1 MKRPF
6 AVLGFSMLAAS
17 LMIYNMSLKATV
29 AVIIAAAVAFC
40 LLLLLPSARR
50 GKTAL
55 FALFAVIVFSLSLLS
70 AQYKYYRVSKEIEG
84 ESVKISGVVCKSPSL
99 SDYAATY
106 IIRVD
111 EVDGKSA
118 NFKIRYVTEPGK
130 QFKQGD
136 IVNGNVLPTENGEDT
151 DSLENGLSSNIY
163 FTCFETKDDFLS
175 YTGRTDKLYTYTG
188 AVKNYFVNAVNLY
201 IPGENGAIAN
211 AMAIGDKS
219 GIDSYTFDCFNYAGT
234 VHLLVIS
241 GLHLTVWSL
250 GVIRALS
257 RFSRLRKYTPFIGA
271 VCVLAYSA
279 VTGFS
284 VSVLRAG
291 AMVGAVLMGKVL
303 KRDADSINSIGL
315 AVTFILIF
323 NPFSAYSASLWL
335 TVLSTSGII
344 VGGNYLKNL
353 IYNTRIG
360 KRMSE
365 NALFIFFT
373 ESAAVSIS
381 AAVFTLPVMIVKFNL
396 IPVMFILSN
405 LLMVQPA
412 MLLMFLAVIGMTVHA
427 LHIYPLAQG
436 IYVLC
441 GFLAKYLR
449 TVAELIG
456 MSRFSTISV
465 SHRYYRYFLVLM
477 LISAAVWVLCRK
489 KKINLTKHI
498 CTFLAVTFALLSLYC
513 TSYEALTPSLDFI
526 GQSTVITANG
536 ECVVIGCP
544 DKQHISEVYDV
555 MERHNVKKA
564 DQIVLTEQ
572 TEYTPSLLINA
583 EKSLRS
589 KETVSCAKGY
599 EAPLR
604 VNGKIS
610 KIKVGDCVKVYLSN
624 PSDCIEILCRNTEM
638 LIVNCESAEK
648 VFENGKKYD
657 IIILYGENEDAVF
670 EYASSFLKNGSSE
683 IYRADKSGRVSVYFD
698 LENL

>member
-6 AVLGFSMLAAS
+6 AVLGFSMLS
-17 LMIYNMSLKATV
+17 LSPILYELNVKA
-29 AVIIAAAVAFC
+29 IIATLILAMIAFC
-40 LLLLLPSARR
+40 ILLFLPSARHD
-50 GKTAL
+50 KTAL
-55 FALFAVIVFSLSLLS
+55 FALLAVITFSFSLLS
-70 AQYKYYRVSKEIEG
+70 AQYKYYSVSKEIEG
-84 ESVKISGVVCKSPSL
+84 KSSNISGVVCKAPSL
-99 SDYAATY
+99 SDYAASY
-106 IIRVD
+106 IIKVD
-111 EVDGKSA
+111 ELNGERAD
-118 NFKIRYVTEPGK
+118 FKILYVTDTGK
-130 QFKQGD
+130 RLKQGD
-136 IVNGNVLPTENGEDT
+136 IVKGTVLPKENSENT
-151 DSLENGLSSNIY
+151 DSLENGLASNIY
-163 FTCFETKDDFLS
+163 FTCLETKDNFLS
-175 YTGRTDKLYTYTG
+175 YTGRTDKFYTHTG
-188 AVKNYFVNAVNLY
+188 AVKNYFVNVVNSY
-201 IPGENGAIAN
+201 IPGENGAVAN

-219 GIDSYTFDCFNYAGT
+219 GIESFTFKCFNYAGT

-241 GLHLTVWSL
+241 GLHLTVWSF

-257 RFSRLRKYTPFIGA
+257 KFSRLRKHTPFIGTF
-271 VCVLAYSA
+271 CVLIYSA
-279 VTGFS
+279 ITGFS

-344 VGGNYLKNL
+344 VGGGYLKNL

-360 KRMSE
+360 RRMSE

-396 IPVMFILSN
+396 IPVMFIISN

-412 MLLMFLAVIGMTVHA
+412 MVLMFLAVLGMTVHA
-427 LHIYPLAQG
+427 LHIYPIAQG
-436 IYVLC
+436 IYALC
-441 GFLAKYLR
+441 GLLAKYLR

-465 SHRYYRYFLVLM
+465 SHRYYRYFLALM
-477 LISAAVWVLCRK
+477 LISAAVWVWLRK
-489 KKINLTKHI
+489 RQVNLTKHI
-498 CTFLAVTFALLSLYC
+498 CTFLAVTFVLLSLYC
-513 TSYEALTPSLDFI
+513 TSYEASTPSLDFI
-526 GQSTVITANG
+526 GQSIVITANG

-544 DKQHISEVYDV
+544 DKQHTVGVYDA

-564 DQIVLTEQ
+564 DCIVLTEQ
-572 TEYTPSLLINA
+572 TEYTPSLLMNA
-583 EKSLRS
+583 EKRFRS
-589 KETVSCAKGY
+589 KEAVSCGEGY
-599 EAPLR
+599 GAPLCVQGGVSEITVGGR
-604 VNGKIS
+604 VS
-610 KIKVGDCVKVYLSN
+610 VDLSN
-624 PSDCIEILCRNTEM
+624 PSDCIELFCRNTEM

-670 EYASSFLKNGSSE
+670 ARASSFLKNGNSE
-683 IYRADKSGRVSVYFD
+683 IYRADKSGRVSVYFN